1 MAVAGPPVSLYP
13 PSTSSLQDMQPGP
26 AAAAGP
32 LLSGI
37 TWWGVTDPRVSQA
50 VGLSTVADA
59 VKNLVYFSREEGFWG
74 DQDVSFQRGVK
85 EQSLLKKEKGE
96 RKHSLVS
103 LCKN

>member
-1 MAVAGPPVSLYP
+1 MADAGPPVSLYP
-13 PSTSSLQDMQPGP
+13 PSTSSLQDTQPGP
-26 AAAAGP
+26 AATAGL
-32 LLSGI
+32 LLSGL
-37 TWWGVTDPRVSQA
+37 TWWWVTDPRVSQA

-59 VKNLVYFSREEGFWG
+59 VKNLVYFLWEEGFWG

-96 RKHSLVS
+96 RKDSLVR